1 MNKNLSVPTNQLHS
15 FFYNCLLL
23 QVWLL
28 IHCTVHGQTWVDLEA
43 VYPVIME
50 TDDVHEHHSIFTGQ
64 DQMPA
69 MLQHI
74 MLHEMLA
81 PDLFALLLI

>member
-1 MNKNLSVPTNQLHS
+1 MK
-15 FFYNCLLL
+15 
-23 QVWLL
+23 
-28 IHCTVHGQTWVDLEA
+28 
-43 VYPVIME
+43 

-81 PDLFALLLI
+81 PGLFALLLIQLSANEPAKAEEDPNTNIQATTLGDPDGASGSWLPGSSLAQL